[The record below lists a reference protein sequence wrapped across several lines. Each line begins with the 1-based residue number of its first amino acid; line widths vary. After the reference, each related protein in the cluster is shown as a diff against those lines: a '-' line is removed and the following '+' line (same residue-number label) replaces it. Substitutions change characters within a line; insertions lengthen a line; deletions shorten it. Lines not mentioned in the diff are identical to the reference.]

1 MICDFGITYK
11 DDHCVPNSNVVVF
24 ISVSF
29 VVFPYRVVTMDF
41 YGRNDV
47 TLGGFLERYC
57 FRESYCCPSR
67 SCDTLMVNHIRRFIH
82 HTGSIQVLLKKLDAP
97 MPSGQNNILMWEWC
111 RKCKQVRIQRQY
123 YSSPSILQ
131 PSVLRPPLI
140 IRLLDLVPYFTT
152 LCFKTTLDYKT
163 A

>member
-1 MICDFGITYK
+1 MLYFYGGERVRVICNFTIPFK
-11 DDHCVPNSNVVVF
+11 DDHCVPNSSVVF
-24 ISVSF
+24 ILISL
-29 VVFPYRVVTMDF
+29 VVIPYRVVTMDF

-111 RKCKQVRIQRQY
+111 RKCKQVRIHT
-123 YSSPSILQ
+123 SASIIVTWL
-131 PSVLRPPLI
+131 
-140 IRLLDLVPYFTT
+140 TE
-152 LCFKTTLDYKT
+152 
-163 A
+163 